1 MDRAYTLSMRYFF
14 ALTAFLALA
23 ASSPATAQMY
33 PGQDVTV
40 NTAAAGRQVLLYPGG
55 QYMRVVPALRE
66 PGETNGPIHL
76 HLPARHRLARNSQ
89 APAMAAAP
97 EDKVAAPA
105 HLAPRAATFSDFGD
119 LTAALPANPAPA
131 TVRSKP
137 KPEPKPLPPPQRVA
151 RVEPPPAPP
160 PQRVARVEPPPAPPP
175 QRVAHVELPPAPPPQ
190 RLARV
195 EPPPVHTP
203 SPARLSMSAS
213 NPEAASGTK
222 RGVILFAPNASD
234 PAVSALQTAKSLA
247 GNLNAALSDAA
258 SRVQLL
264 AYGGQRGD
272 KSSDTRRLSLK
283 RALIIRQVLIDEGV
297 PAERI
302 DVRAMGGTDD
312 NGPLDR
318 VDVFLK
324 S

>member
-1 MDRAYTLSMRYFF
+1 MDWAYTLRMRYFF

-97 EDKVAAPA
+97 EVKVAAPA
-105 HLAPRAATFSDFGD
+105 HPAPRAATFSDFGD

-137 KPEPKPLPPPQRVA
+137 KSEPKPSPPPRRVARVEPPPAPPPQHVA

-160 PQRVARVEPPPAPPP
+160 PQRVARVA
-175 QRVAHVELPPAPPPQ
+175 
-190 RLARV
+190 
-195 EPPPVHTP
+195 PPPVHTP
-203 SPARLSMSAS
+203 SPARLSMSTS

-247 GNLNAALSDAA
+247 GNLNAALSDAT

-272 KSSDTRRLSLK
+272 KSSDTRRLSRK

>member
-1 MDRAYTLSMRYFF
+1 MRYFF
-14 ALTAFLALA
+14 ALTAFLALV

-55 QYMRVVPALRE
+55 QYMRVVPGLLQ

-76 HLPARHRLARNSQ
+76 HMPSHHRFARARHL
-89 APAMAAAP
+89 PAMAAAP
-97 EDKVAAPA
+97 QAEASVAPLAQP
-105 HLAPRAATFSDFGD
+105 APRAFSDFGD
-119 LTAALPANPAPA
+119 LTATQPTNPAPA
-131 TVRSKP
+131 PVRSIP
-137 KPEPKPLPPPQRVA
+137 KLEPKPAPPLRRVARTQPPVSSPQRVA
-151 RVEPPPAPP
+151 RVEPPPVPP
-160 PQRVARVEPPPAPPP
+160 PQRVARVES
-175 QRVAHVELPPAPPPQ
+175 
-190 RLARV
+190 
-195 EPPPVHTP
+195 PPVQTP

-247 GNLNAALSDAA
+247 GELNAALGDAT

-264 AYGGQRGD
+264 AFSGMRGD

-302 DVRAMGGTDD
+302 DVRAMGGTED